1 MPPPSDFIPRQYY
14 QQQVTALEGRCVAAE
29 GALVDLLH
37 FIDPD
42 ILERNAFDWKAA
54 VRELVS

>member
-1 MPPPSDFIPRQYY
+1 MPPSDYIPRRYHE
-14 QQQVTALEGRCVAAE
+14 QQVTALEGRCVAVE
-29 GALVDLLH
+29 GALTDLLH

-54 VRELVS
+54 VQELLS

>member
-29 GALVDLLH
+29 TALKDLLR

-42 ILERNAFDWKAA
+42 ILERNAFDWLAA
-54 VRELVS
+54 VQELLS